1 MNPRPVASRLPLAG
15 FYFLY
20 FATVGIV
27 LPFLPAWF
35 KSLSLSATQV
45 GLLLCLSPCISL
57 LVPSLWGHLADRTGR
72 TSRVLTVLALGAT
85 LAFGLVASARTFETL
100 VPAMALYACFASAFT
115 PLVDSLALHHV
126 ARTGDS
132 FAHVRLFGSVGFIVS
147 SVLFGLLATD
157 VDRTVVLVPL
167 ALLAMLVPWSLA
179 LRDTAA
185 PSRGLSPFAGLKLL
199 RHRDVRWLLAATSLH
214 WMACAPFHGT
224 FSIHVMALGLSP
236 AVVGVVAGLG
246 VLAEV
251 GVMALYPR
259 VAGGLAPRLVLA
271 VAFAA
276 SALRWGGMAL
286 VSSPTGMVLL
296 APLHGLTFGA
306 FYVGS
311 VAFLSR
317 RVPPE
322 LRASGQALFAAFT
335 FGLGGLVGY
344 LSAGAGYDWLG
355 GHRLFA
361 VAGVLELVA
370 AGLVLRASVL
380 PAEPASGP
388 LSAGA
393 SG

>member
-1 MNPRPVASRLPLAG
+1 MSPRPFASRLPLAG

-45 GLLLCLSPCISL
+45 GLLLCLSPCVSL
-57 LVPSLWGHLADRTGR
+57 VVPPLWGHLADRTGR
-72 TSRVLTVLALGAT
+72 TSRVLTVLALGAA

-115 PLVDSLALHHV
+115 PLMDTLTLHHV

-132 FAHVRLFGSVGFIVS
+132 FSHLRLFGSLGFIAS

-167 ALLAMLVPWSLA
+167 VLLAALVPWSLT

-185 PSRGLSPFAGLKLL
+185 ASRGLSPFAGLQLL
-199 RHRDVRWLLAATSLH
+199 RHRDLRWLLAATCLH

-236 AVVGVVAGLG
+236 AVVGTVAGLG

-259 VAGGLAPRLVLA
+259 VAGGFAPRNVLA
-271 VAFAA
+271 VAFAM

-286 VSSPTGMVLL
+286 VSSPTGMLLL

-344 LSAGAGYDWLG
+344 LSAGIGYDWLG

-361 VAGVLELVA
+361 VAGVLELGA
-370 AGLVLRASVL
+370 AALVLRAAIAPS
-380 PAEPASGP
+380 EPAPRP